1 MLNTNCYRHTPI
13 IQQYLSIKKLYPNM
27 FLFFQIGDFYE
38 LFYEDAKIA
47 TSILK
52 IVLTKKGFSAKK
64 VVPMAGF
71 PCQKINYYCKKLL
84 KLGKSI
90 VICDQVNNKLFNNSL
105 IPRKIVQVI
114 TPGTV
119 VNEELLNGKKD
130 NLLVSIFEKDN
141 SFGYS
146 SLNLCLGKLEILEF
160 NHINDLMSEIEK
172 TNPEEILL
180 PKNFAYSFLFNKRIG
195 IQKRSISNFNLK
207 KSYQVLISHFLSNK
221 KQKSKLKTKKLGV
234 RAAGSILQYV
244 KYIKKNIPSHIQ
256 NLKIKNKHIYIY
268 MNLSTR
274 KNLEINESKNIS
286 NKNGSLLSLINK
298 TSTLMG
304 SRLLKRWLVSPI
316 CNTSEIV
323 NRQNSVTILLKNYQ
337 KITSILEKFH
347 DLERIITRISLNQSI
362 PKDLVNLRNLLSL
375 LPKLKILLS
384 KILEKNLIRLN
395 NKIHLCKS
403 LNTLLHN
410 AIQPMP
416 SYYINYGNVIAT
428 GFSKKLDRWR
438 EIAHDSLSYLKK
450 IELKQKKKIGANSLK
465 IGFNKIIGYYLQ
477 VNKKD
482 SCLIPNNYFRKQTLK
497 HTERY
502 IIPEIENY
510 QEKILYAKTISID
523 IEKEIYLSILHKI
536 TPFLEK
542 LKKTSYSI
550 AELDVLNNFAK
561 IAINLNYVCPTLTK
575 NYGISII
582 NGRHPIVELAKE
594 KSFIPNSTYLSSKK
608 RMSIITGPNM
618 GGKSTYMRQI
628 AIIVILSYIGSYVPA
643 TKASIGPIDKI
654 FTRIG
659 AHDDL
664 YSGKSTFMMEMLETA
679 YILNHATSNSLV
691 IIDELGRGTSP
702 QDGLSLAWSCAKN
715 LAKDIKCMTLF
726 STHYS
731 ELSDLEK
738 KYKNIKNIYFDSL
751 FKNNE
756 IFFNYVLKKGFTEKS
771 YGLSVALL
779 SGFPKKVVLNAK
791 KKLKQ
796 IHKEQKLP
804 IIKAIKLIKK
814 INFNKIKPL
823 KSLIVLNF
831 LKKILIN

>member
-1 MLNTNCYRHTPI
+1 
-13 IQQYLSIKKLYPNM
+13 M

-47 TSILK
+47 ASILK

-64 VVPMAGF
+64 IIPMAGF

-90 VICDQVNNKLFNNSL
+90 VICDQIDNKLFNNGL
-105 IPRKIVQVI
+105 ILRKIVQVI

-130 NLLVSIFEKDN
+130 NLLVSIFEKNN
-141 SFGYS
+141 SFGYAV
-146 SLNLCLGKLEILEF
+146 LNLCLGKLEILEF
-160 NHINDLMSEIEK
+160 NNINDLMSEIEK
-172 TNPEEILL
+172 NNPEEILL
-180 PKNFAYSFLFNKRIG
+180 PENFAYLFLFNKRTG
-195 IQKRSISNFNLK
+195 IQKRSILNFNLTR
-207 KSYQVLISHFLSNK
+207 SYHVLISHFLSDE
-221 KQKSKLKTKKLGV
+221 KQRNKLKTKKLGV
-234 RAAGSILQYV
+234 RAAGSILRYI

-256 NLKIKNKHIYIY
+256 YLKIKNKNTYIY
-268 MNLSTR
+268 MNFSTR
-274 KNLEINESKNIS
+274 KNLEINENTNVS
-286 NKNGSLLSLINK
+286 NKNSSLLSIINK

-304 SRLLKRWLVSPI
+304 SRLLKRWVFSPI
-316 CNTSEIV
+316 CNVNEIV
-323 NRQNSVTILLKNYQ
+323 NRQNSVTILLKNHQ
-337 KITSILEKFH
+337 KITSILERFH
-347 DLERIITRISLNQSI
+347 DLERIITRLSLNQAI
-362 PKDLVNLRNLLSL
+362 PKDLINLRNLLSL
-375 LPKLKILLS
+375 LPKLKTTLS

-395 NKIHLCKS
+395 HGIHLCKS

-410 AIQPMP
+410 AIQLIP
-416 SYYINYGNVIAT
+416 SYCINYGNVIAT

-438 EIAHDSLSYLKK
+438 EIANDSLNYLKK

-482 SCLIPNNYFRKQTLK
+482 SHLIPNNYFRKQTLK

-502 IIPEIENY
+502 MIPEIENY
-510 QEKILYAKTISID
+510 QEKILYAKTIAVN
-523 IEKEIYLSILHKI
+523 IEKEIYLNILHKI
-536 TPFLEK
+536 TPFLKK
-542 LKKTSYSI
+542 LKTTSYSI

-575 NYGISII
+575 KYGINII
-582 NGRHPIVELAKE
+582 NGRHPIVELARN

-643 TKASIGPIDKI
+643 TKVSIGPIDKI

-664 YSGKSTFMMEMLETA
+664 YSGKSTFMIEMLETA
-679 YILNHATSNSLV
+679 HILNHATSNSLV
-691 IIDELGRGTSP
+691 LIDELGRGTSP
-702 QDGLSLAWSCAKN
+702 RDGLSLAWSCAKS
-715 LAKDIKCMTLF
+715 LVKDIKCMTLF

-731 ELSDLEK
+731 ELSELEK
-738 KYKNIKNIYFDSL
+738 KYKSIKNIYFDSL
-751 FKNNE
+751 LKNNK

-771 YGLSVALL
+771 HGLSVALL

-796 IHKEQKLP
+796 IYKEKNLP
-804 IIKAIKLIKK
+804 IINAIKLINK

-823 KSLIVLNF
+823 KSLKILNF